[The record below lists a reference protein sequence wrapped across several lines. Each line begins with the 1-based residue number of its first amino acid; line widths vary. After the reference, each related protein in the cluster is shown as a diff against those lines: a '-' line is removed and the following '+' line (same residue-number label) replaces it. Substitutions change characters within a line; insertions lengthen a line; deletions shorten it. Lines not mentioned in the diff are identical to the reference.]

1 MMWWG
6 HGGWGV
12 GDWVTMALM
21 MLVFWVLVAA
31 LVVWIAR
38 SASGSQ
44 PVSGASDRTLPSP
57 DSVLADR
64 FARGEI
70 DEAEFASR
78 RTALHGSGRRQPR
91 DQSGSEPAAL

>member
-6 HGGWGV
+6 HNGWGA
-12 GDWVTMALM
+12 GGWVTMALM
-21 MLVFWVLVAA
+21 MLVVWGLVAA
-31 LVVWIAR
+31 LVVWIVR
-38 SASGSQ
+38 SASGAQ
-44 PVSGASDRTLPSP
+44 PANGGVARSLPSP

-78 RTALHGSGRRQPR
+78 RAALHRPATREPR
-91 DQSGSEPAAL
+91 DP